1 MTALFG
7 GRQKKILEIVEPEKA
22 LRAKVIR
29 QSQWRIRS
37 FRASTRS

>member
-7 GRQKKILEIVEPEKA
+7 GRQAQILEIVEPEKA
-22 LRAKVIR
+22 LRAKVMV
-29 QSQWRIRS
+29 IRS